1 LGKKV
6 KNKGGDHGSMA
17 LVLVEKVAGDST
29 DDKTIGGTK
38 MSRRGKDKGI
48 YFVPRPV
55 SFNKD
60 NEAKDGKK

>member
-1 LGKKV
+1 
-6 KNKGGDHGSMA
+6 MA